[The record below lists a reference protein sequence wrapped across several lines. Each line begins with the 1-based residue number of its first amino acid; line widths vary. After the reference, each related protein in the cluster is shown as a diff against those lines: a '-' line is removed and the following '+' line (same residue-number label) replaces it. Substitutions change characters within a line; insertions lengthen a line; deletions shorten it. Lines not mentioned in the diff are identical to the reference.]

1 MTKNNASQHLGHC
14 QNLDKFNGPTYQDN
28 IYGTKSVKKVARD
41 FPLSYPDNH
50 AQNYCRQY
58 MGKDKNK
65 QVIKIYHCG
74 GFFTLRIGFPLSITV
89 VAEN

>member
-14 QNLDKFNGPTYQDN
+14 QNLDEFNGPTYQDK

-41 FPLSYPDNH
+41 FPLNYPDNH
-50 AQNYCRQY
+50 SQNYCRQY

-65 QVIKIYHCG
+65 QVMKNLLLCVCTG
-74 GFFTLRIGFPLSITV
+74 C
-89 VAEN
+89 